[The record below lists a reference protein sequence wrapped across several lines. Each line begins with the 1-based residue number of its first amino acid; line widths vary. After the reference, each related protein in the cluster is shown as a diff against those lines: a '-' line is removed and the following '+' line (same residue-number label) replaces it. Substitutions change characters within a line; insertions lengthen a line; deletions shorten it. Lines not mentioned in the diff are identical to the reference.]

1 MIGAQ
6 FTKKYF
12 TLASLGS
19 LVVLGAATCLGQ
31 QREVWQ
37 SISNKGVEFAAH
49 IPPDMIVINEDD
61 DYPRLILSSQDVRLD
76 ITVKP
81 NLGKKDVALAT
92 ATRTAAD
99 SGITPF
105 ELGEVYGRV
114 SMSER
119 PNRFATVINASSA
132 KKIYFV
138 AAYARVKDHPKVSRF
153 LASLKFGG
161 KQLLTIPNIESEP
174 AGKAIE
180 IDDLK
185 SSEIVRE
192 FMKVPKN
199 NKAEIRFE
207 SLDPAVPSAFGPNG
221 EARQSDPNETR
232 SLIILRIPKPAYSP
246 LSSSRVSGSV
256 TVQVTMLA
264 SGQIGAIVAD
274 PKLDRGLAESAV
286 EAARQ
291 IKFIPAT
298 VNGKPVDVRRKF
310 VYSFFSR

>member
-1 MIGAQ
+1 MLAAG
-6 FTKKYF
+6 FTKNCF
-12 TLASLGS
+12 TL
-19 LVVLGAATCLGQ
+19 VTLGAFVLLGAPICLGQ

-37 SISNKGVEFAAH
+37 AISNKGTEFAAH

-76 ITVKP
+76 ISVRP
-81 NLGKKDVALAT
+81 NLGKKDVAIT
-92 ATRTAAD
+92 TAATTTAD
-99 SGITPF
+99 SVITPF
-105 ELGEVYGRV
+105 QLGDVYGRV
-114 SMSER
+114 SVSER
-119 PNRFATVINASSA
+119 PNRFATVINASSG
-132 KKIYFV
+132 KKLYYV
-138 AAYARVKDHPKVSRF
+138 AAYARIKDHPKVMRF
-153 LASLKFGG
+153 LASVQFGG
-161 KQLLTIPNIESEP
+161 KPLFTIPNMEREP

-192 FMKVPKN
+192 FMKIPKN
-199 NKAEIRFE
+199 KKVEIRFE
-207 SLDPAVPSAFGPNG
+207 SLDPSVPSAFGPNG

-246 LSSSRVSGSV
+246 TSSRISGSV

-264 SGQIGAIVAD
+264 SGQVGGIVAD

-298 VNGKPVDVRRKF
+298 VNGKPVDVRRTF